1 RLAQDN
7 TEIAVDARID
17 PLTKV
22 LNRSSWEEGISI
34 EDERSRRHGHVYGVM
49 IIDVDH
55 FKQFNDTAGHM
66 AGDDCLRAVVDC
78 ICRTCRVTD
87 VVGRYGG
94 DEFMVLL
101 PETTLPNG
109 KRAAERVLETIQ
121 TKAIRHKGLG
131 DGGAVT
137 VSIGV
142 AQGPSEAGW
151 REVLELADQALYR
164 AKEGGKNR
172 IEVSETREAA

>member
-1 RLAQDN
+1 
-7 TEIAVDARID
+7 
-17 PLTKV
+17 
-22 LNRSSWEEGISI
+22 
-34 EDERSRRHGHVYGVM
+34 
-49 IIDVDH
+49 
-55 FKQFNDTAGHM
+55 
-66 AGDDCLRAVVDC
+66 VDC
-78 ICRTCRVTD
+78 ICRTCRQTD

-109 KRAAERVLETIQ
+109 RRAAERVLETIQ
-121 TKAIRHKGLG
+121 TRAIRHPGLG
-131 DGGAVT
+131 EAATVT

-172 IEVSETREAA
+172 IEVSETLEAA